1 MFQDIALGLDV
12 VNSRQDHL
20 SQRVSIEN
28 EKFYKSEEQFNIA
41 EAIQKTKYV
50 NIKLFDNEENNQ
62 TLWITNIYLMPK
74 SLIKQVLFG
83 SKTADLYYLKLQ
95 ILTKPVSFE
104 I

>member
-50 NIKLFDNEENNQ
+50 N
-62 TLWITNIYLMPK
+62 
-74 SLIKQVLFG
+74 
-83 SKTADLYYLKLQ
+83 LKLL
-95 ILTKPVSFE
+95 I
-104 I
+104 